1 MNAPLTYPSKIYPLS
16 FVVRFNPPSIGLVYK
31 IRPSDRKKRKYEIFL
46 NGLITLP
53 SSDLIAKQL
62 FLEHSLI
69 LNPEIVSFGQIQ
81 RLVEKIL
88 SNIEIIYADE
98 EEENGGIR
106 NNNEINDNMGEN
118 YETGEKIDGNYNY
131 FYSQRE
137 PYINKNYIDPEENNN
152 DLNKSFEIEKE
163 AGRPDDEQLESFKGS
178 GRLNFLK
185 NLRKK

>member
-1 MNAPLTYPSKIYPLS
+1 MNAPLTYPSKIHPLS

-98 EEENGGIR
+98 EEDGNIR
-106 NNNEINDNMGEN
+106 NNENNMVEN
-118 YETGEKIDGNYNY
+118 YETGPKIDGNYND

-137 PYINKNYIDPEENNN
+137 PYIDKNYIDPEENNN